1 MNLRRIGD
9 RLVPP
14 IGLGTMLM
22 TLPHPSPGVH
32 EQPIEP
38 AQARRTIHAALDA
51 GVRVLDTAINYCMS
65 EAEMAVTNASSPKR
79 WPPGPATATTYW
91 SSARVATGA
100 PTAPGTSPTADR
112 RT

>member
-14 IGLGTMLM
+14 TALGTMLM

-51 GVRVLDTAINYCMS
+51 GVRAGHGDQLLHVRGGD
-65 EAEMAVTNASSPKR
+65 
-79 WPPGPATATTYW
+79 GP
-91 SSARVATGA
+91 
-100 PTAPGTSPTADR
+100 
-112 RT
+112 